1 MIPRVTIGIPI
12 YKRLEFIPQALA
24 AVNAQ
29 DYPEIECIVSDNGM
43 NGSKVADLVARH
55 YPRPY
60 RFRQNPE
67 TAIVSE
73 HFNQIVQEATG
84 KYFILFQDDDDMS
97 PNFVSDLVALLER
110 HPSAVVAISKQEAV
124 DPSGRVL
131 RKSVEV
137 VPEILSGE
145 DFVSAWCQSLYK
157 FETFA
162 TILSRTEE
170 IKVCGGYPFFSTGGN
185 GIDDALL
192 LKLCLGRAVALSSGC
207 LFRKCTYESS
217 MGFSCSY
224 RDLVQGSRRF
234 LTFLDSDSVLL
245 QYARSHPDQYREVKR
260 LLVKMIWQTNFDR
273 WNTMYRERES
283 PAEWARSAFTMPFI
297 PDYYRGVMSTLGYA
311 LKASAF
317 DKAKRLFPWAHRIY
331 RSLKHTMS

>member
-24 AVNAQ
+24 CVHAQ

-55 YPRPY
+55 CPRPY

-67 TAIVSE
+67 TVIVSE

-110 HPSAVVAISKQEAV
+110 HPTAAVAISKQEAV

-131 RKSVEV
+131 RKSVDV

-145 DFVSAWCQSLYK
+145 DFVVAWCQYVYK

-170 IKVCGGYPFFSTGGN
+170 IKACGGYPFFPTGN

-192 LKLCLGRAVALSSGC
+192 LKLCLARAVALSSGSV
-207 LFRKCTYESS
+207 FRKRTYESS
-217 MGFSCSY
+217 MGFSCNY
-224 RDLVQGSRRF
+224 RALVQGSRKF

-245 QYARSHPDQYREVKR
+245 QYAGNHPDQYREVKR
-260 LLVKMIWQTNFDR
+260 LIVKMIWQTNFDR

-283 PAEWARSAFTMPFI
+283 PTEWARSAFAMPFI
-297 PDYYRGVMSTLGYA
+297 PAYYRRVMSTLGYA
-311 LKASAF
+311 LKASAL
-317 DKAKRLFPWAHRIY
+317 DKAKRLFPWVHRIY
-331 RSLKHTMS
+331 RSLKCTMS

>member
-12 YKRLEFIPQALA
+12 YKRLEFIPQALR
-24 AVNAQ
+24 VVLSQ

-67 TAIVSE
+67 TVIVSE

-110 HPSAVVAISKQEAV
+110 HPSAAVAVSKQEAV
-124 DPSGRVL
+124 DPGGRVP
-131 RKSVEV
+131 RKSVDV

-145 DFVSAWCQSLYK
+145 DFVTAWCQGLYK

-162 TILSRTEE
+162 TILSRTDE
-170 IKVCGGYPFFSTGGN
+170 IKACGGYPFFPTGN

-192 LKLCLGRAVALSSGC
+192 LKLCLGRAVAFSTGC
-207 LFRKCTYESS
+207 TFRKRTYETS
-217 MGFSCSY
+217 MGFSCNY
-224 RDLVQGSRRF
+224 RALVQGSRRF
-234 LTFLDSDSVLL
+234 LNFLDSDSVLL

-260 LLVKMIWQTNFDR
+260 LIVKMIWQTNFDR

-283 PAEWARSAFTMPFI
+283 PAEWARSAFAMPFI
-297 PDYYRGVMSTLGYA
+297 PEYYSRVISALSYA
-311 LKASAF
+311 LRASVLG
-317 DKAKRLFPWAHRIY
+317 KAKRALPWVHRIY